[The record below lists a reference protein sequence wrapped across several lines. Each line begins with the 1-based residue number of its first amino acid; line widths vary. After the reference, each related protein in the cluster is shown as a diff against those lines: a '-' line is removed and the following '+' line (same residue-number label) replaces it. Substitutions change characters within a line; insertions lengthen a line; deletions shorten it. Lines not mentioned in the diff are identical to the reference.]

1 MLSQHGQSDLPTF
14 SPDRAVLNWVSV
26 VAGYDDQNQPKL
38 CARLVLMHDASIF
51 AVHFCFCGFGEVV
64 PFNRLT
70 LVGNEKGCYY
80 ERTGETESIII
91 IPHFKSSDAKVNMS
105 SPIYAASNQEP
116 SAYLRLEPFDSFNDY
131 FISKKFLSPSTEYLD
146 DQVPISQSLGNVADR
161 GISFSNL
168 QERYVLQFPNGNILE
183 LPTSI
188 CTIPGLGTRIAT
200 TNYGEVRVGE
210 ILFRTGNPEKLI
222 FTRRKENPE
231 YLAIKVVNLIFI
243 RQVNCKLLCAENTS
257 VYFLLNLHYVI
268 CHMIL

>member
-26 VAGYDDQNQPKL
+26 VAGYDEQNHPKL

-64 PFNRLT
+64 PFNILT
-70 LVGNEKGCYY
+70 SKNNEQGCYY
-80 ERTGETESIII
+80 ERTGITESIII
-91 IPHFKSSDAKVNMS
+91 IPHFKSSDAKLNMA
-105 SPIYAASNQEP
+105 SPIYSASNQEP
-116 SAYLRLEPFDSFNDY
+116 SAYIRLEPFDSFNDY
-131 FISKKFLSPSTEYLD
+131 FISRKFLPPSTEHSD
-146 DQVPISQSLGNVADR
+146 DYVPILQSLGNVTDP
-161 GISFSNL
+161 GSNLSNL
-168 QERYVLQFPNGNILE
+168 QQRYILQFPNGKILE

-231 YLAIKVVNLIFI
+231 YFAIKVVNLVFI
-243 RQVNCKLLCAENTS
+243 RQVHNYTACIPLFIS
-257 VYFLLNLHYVI
+257 Y
-268 CHMIL
+268 

>member
-1 MLSQHGQSDLPTF
+1 MLSQHGQSDLPSF

-64 PFNRLT
+64 PFNLLT
-70 LVGNEKGCYY
+70 LVTSEQGSYY
-80 ERTGETESIII
+80 ERTGITESIII
-91 IPHFKSSDAKVNMS
+91 IPHFKSLDAKLNMA

-116 SAYLRLEPFDSFNDY
+116 SAYIRLEPFDSFNDY
-131 FISKKFLSPSTEYLD
+131 FISKKFLSLSTEYSD
-146 DQVPISQSLGNVADR
+146 DCIPILQSLGSVCDAD
-161 GISFSNL
+161 SNLSNL
-168 QERYVLQFPNGNILE
+168 QQRYVLQFSNGKILE

-188 CTIPGLGTRIAT
+188 CNIPGLGTRIAT

-231 YLAIKVVNLIFI
+231 YFAIKVVNLIFI
-243 RQVNCKLLCAENTS
+243 RQVNDYNPQILLSSC
-257 VYFLLNLHYVI
+257 
-268 CHMIL
+268 